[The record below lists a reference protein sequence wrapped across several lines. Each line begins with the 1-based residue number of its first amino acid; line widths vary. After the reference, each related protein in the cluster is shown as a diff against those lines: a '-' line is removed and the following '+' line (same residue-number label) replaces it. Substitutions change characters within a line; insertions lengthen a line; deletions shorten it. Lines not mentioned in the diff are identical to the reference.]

1 MNVQSILGSKGSAV
15 VTITS
20 ASSLADAV
28 RTLRDAG
35 VGALIVS
42 NDGTHIDGIVSERDV
57 VRALAN
63 HGASVLGRQVSS
75 VMSPDVVT
83 CRTGDSVDSLMQA
96 MTERRI
102 RHLPVVDDG
111 GVLGGIVSIGD
122 VVKSRLGQLESE
134 NQHLVDYIS
143 HGR

>member
-1 MNVQSILGSKGSAV
+1 MNVQSILGSKGSKV

-20 ASSLADAV
+20 AASLADAV
-28 RTLRDAG
+28 GTLRDAG

-83 CRTGDSVDSLMQA
+83 CKVDDSVDSLMQA

-102 RHLPVVDDG
+102 RHLPVVDEE

-122 VVKSRLGQLESE
+122 VVKRRLGQLESE
-134 NQHLVDYIS
+134 NQHLDDYIS
-143 HGR
+143 QGR

>member
-1 MNVQSILGSKGSAV
+1 MNVQSILGSKGSTV

-20 ASSLADAV
+20 ATSLAEAV
-28 RTLRDAG
+28 RMLRDAG

-42 NDGTHIDGIVSERDV
+42 NDGSHIDGIVSERDV

-63 HGASVLGRQVSS
+63 HGASVLGREVSS

-83 CRTGDSVDSLMQA
+83 CRAADTVDSLMAA

-102 RHLPVVDDG
+102 RHLPVVDDD
-111 GVLGGIVSIGD
+111 GVLGGVVSIGD
-122 VVKSRLGQLESE
+122 VVKSRVGQLESE
-134 NQHLVDYIS
+134 NQHLVDYIGQ
-143 HGR
+143 GR